1 VPGMMVS
8 ETFGTEIFEP
18 LIKRASSLCCVDNSS
33 PNYGSFDRDFWAY
46 RTIRGFQSGPFQ
58 HVMAGFAYLSRIPVR
73 ENKSFYLEF
82 AESSLSQW
90 IKQRN
95 LNGSANEWYR
105 NEQSFCATAMGLHSA
120 TETLLL
126 IRTLTDPQFF
136 DYSSNSL
143 ASSER
148 WLSGRTNHLAS
159 NQVVAAACG
168 RWNLGALLDDK
179 RMQITAESVFKTLIN
194 DFDRQGFLMEYGGFD
209 FGYSLISLDLLV
221 STHRAG
227 CDVVLPLV
235 DRICGQLMSL
245 LSRGGDLP
253 FALGSRGTHHR
264 FFGGAHYFAG
274 FSQDASHLVHR
285 LKTDSWS
292 ERIKFFMS
300 YDDRYFAT
308 FAFSA
313 ANRLLAFENNV
324 ATKVDP
330 EFNSSDTNNL
340 SPLRRE
346 DVSEGTLYCNSKLGS
361 GVQFLT
367 NEGKSFVHLGYSIQF
382 EGEQWCSLSVPKE
395 ESAHGVHQFVKQ
407 SFSTPLKRFSF
418 LFELLQSLCRIP
430 WIARQVSLWARIKI
444 GRSTVTCPVFLTRSI
459 EVNDETVSIVD
470 LIHSSSEKGFRQIQ
484 PLHTFPFY
492 SPSLFYAPE
501 TNFVGPL
508 FDSEEFRLNMKSI
521 STKWNIDMRTMQTT
535 SSVEFL

>member
-1 VPGMMVS
+1 MTVS
-8 ETFGTEIFEP
+8 ATFDTEIFEP

-33 PNYGSFDRDFWAY
+33 PYYGSFDRDFWAY

-58 HVMAGFAYLSRIPVR
+58 HVMAGFAYLSRNPVI
-73 ENKSFYLEF
+73 ESKSFYLDF
-82 AESSLSQW
+82 AESSLCQW

-126 IRTLTDPQFF
+126 IRTLADPQFF
-136 DYSSNSL
+136 EYSSKSL

-179 RMQITAESVFKTLIN
+179 SMQVAAESIFITLIDN
-194 DFDRQGFLMEYGGFD
+194 FDRHGFLQEYGGLD

-235 DRICGQLMSL
+235 DRICGQLKSL
-245 LSRGGDLP
+245 LSNGGELP

-264 FFGGAHYFAG
+264 FFGGVHYFAAY
-274 FSQDASHLVHR
+274 SQDASQFLHR
-285 LKTDSWS
+285 LKSDSWS

-313 ANRLLAFENNV
+313 ANRLLAFENNDS
-324 ATKVDP
+324 TKVDIVP
-330 EFNSSDTNNL
+330 NSSEDNNL
-340 SPLRRE
+340 LPLRRE
-346 DVSEGTLYCNSKLGS
+346 HVGRGTLYCNSKLGS
-361 GVQFLT
+361 GMQFLT
-367 NEGKSFVHLGYSIQF
+367 DDHKSFVHLGYSVQF
-382 EGEQWCSLSVPKE
+382 KGQQWCSLSVPKE
-395 ESAHGVHQFVKQ
+395 ESAHGVHQFVRQ
-407 SFSTPLKRFSF
+407 SFLTPLKRFS
-418 LFELLQSLCRIP
+418 LIFEMLQSLCRVP
-430 WIARQVSLWARIKI
+430 WIARQVSLWARVRI
-444 GRSTVTCPVFLTRSI
+444 GRSTDMCPVFLTRSI
-459 EVNDETVSIVD
+459 EVNDETVSVVD
-470 LIHSSSEKGFRQIQ
+470 LVHSSSKRGFEQIQ
-484 PLHTFPFY
+484 PLPTFPFY
-492 SPSLFYAPE
+492 SPSRFGVLE
-501 TNFVGPL
+501 TNYVESFIN
-508 FDSEEFRLNMKSI
+508 FHESHLN
-521 STKWNIDMRTMQTT
+521 TKRILIKWSVNTRTMQMTH
-535 SSVEFL
+535 SIKGL